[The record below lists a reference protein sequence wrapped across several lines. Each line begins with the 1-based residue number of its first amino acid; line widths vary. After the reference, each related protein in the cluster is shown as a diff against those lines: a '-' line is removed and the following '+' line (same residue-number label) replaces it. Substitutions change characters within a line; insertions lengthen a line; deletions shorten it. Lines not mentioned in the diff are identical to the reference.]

1 MISCR
6 TRIYTHLDLQMNC
19 ASNFQGKGDSFS
31 YVFMQMVSVDIVD
44 PPMDLENIS
53 DLDLEADTPLDNEA
67 VIKFQTC
74 KDVH

>member
-1 MISCR
+1 MCVVQNIFGGS
-6 TRIYTHLDLQMNC
+6 
-19 ASNFQGKGDSFS
+19 
-31 YVFMQMVSVDIVD
+31 
-44 PPMDLENIS
+44 PMDLENIS